1 MNIRFKNAKILV
13 VDDRKENIVV
23 LNGLLQMQGYTN
35 IETLSDSRLFFDMF
49 KSFKPDLILLD
60 LMMPYV
66 SGFEIMKTLKDLIPD
81 TTYLPILVLTA
92 DISEETKQ
100 RALAEGAKD
109 FLAKPFDLIEVSL
122 RIENLLFTRFLYLQL
137 QNQNQI
143 LDEKVKERT
152 LQLEKINEDLIISK
166 EKAEESNRLK
176 SAFLAN
182 INHEIRTPMNGIMG
196 FAELLKDV
204 ELSIENQQ
212 KYINII
218 NKSSVRLLHTIE
230 DIIKIS
236 RIEAGVEKKF
246 ITEVNVNEQLK
257 DIYEFFIPDAD
268 KKGLRFSLTNTLL
281 KQDAIIEID
290 QAKIYSILSNLV
302 KNAIKFTEKGSV
314 EFGCYVNGK
323 NLKIFVKDTGIG
335 IPLDRHPYIF
345 DRFVQA
351 DIEDKAVHEGSGLG
365 LAIAKSYVDML
376 GGQIGLESKE
386 GFGSFFSV
394 TIPLQQ

>member
-66 SGFEIMKTLKDLIPD
+66 SGFEIMKTLQDLIPD
-81 TTYLPILVLTA
+81 TIYLPILVLTA

-196 FAELLKDV
+196 FAGLLKDV

-257 DIYEFFIPDAD
+257 DIYEFFRLETN
-268 KKGLRFSLTNTLL
+268 KKGIKLSLTKTLL
-281 KQDAIIEID
+281 EQDAIIEID